1 MKKNRHRSLLCLL
14 LMLALSTGLLF
25 GCSQKKDEQKVLNV
39 GTNAEFPPFEYIDE
53 EGEIDG
59 FDVAVMQAIGEEMG
73 YTIRFTN
80 MEFKSLTASLKT
92 GGLDAVAAGM
102 TITDER
108 KQTVDF
114 SDGYYEATQCIVVP
128 KDSSIGEMTDLEG
141 KQIAVQEGTTG
152 DLMVTPGTDD
162 SVLQNATVKR
172 FKKGSDAII
181 ELKNGGV
188 DAVVIDQA
196 PAERFVSLNQDTLT
210 CIKDNSSN
218 EVYGIAVAKGNT
230 ALLND
235 INEGLSRIKENGTFD
250 KLFDEYINGNTQG
263 SSKTSDNVF
272 MNFIYKLKYVFV
284 DTKGYQ
290 LLAKGLGVTL
300 GISFATAIFGI
311 ILGFIVALMKLT
323 EVHKKRKTI
332 LSRIAGFYIDI
343 LRGTPV
349 MVQLLIIYM
358 VLFQNKFG
366 VLAAII
372 TFGINSGAYVAEI
385 IRAGILAVDFGQM
398 EGGRSLGFTYGQTM
412 RYIIVPQAIKNILPA
427 LGNELIT
434 LVKETS
440 IVGYVAIADLTKAS
454 DFIISRTYE
463 TFLPLIAIALIYY
476 IVIKIMSKGLGVFER
491 RLRQSDNR

>member
-1 MKKNRHRSLLCLL
+1 MNKKRFRSILCLL
-14 LMLALSTGLLF
+14 LILLVSTGLLF
-25 GCSQKKDEQKVLNV
+25 GCSQGKDEQKVLNV

-53 EGEIDG
+53 NGEIDG
-59 FDVAVMQAIGEEMG
+59 FDAAVMRAIGEEMG
-73 YTIRFTN
+73 YTVKFTN

-108 KQTVDF
+108 KQSVDF
-114 SDGYYEATQCIVVP
+114 SEGYYEATQCIVTKKGSP
-128 KDSSIGEMTDLEG
+128 ITTISDLEG

-152 DLMVTPGTDD
+152 DLMVTPGTKD
-162 SVLQNATVKR
+162 SVLKEAGVKR

-188 DAVVIDQA
+188 EAVVIDQA
-196 PAERFVSLNQDTLT
+196 PAERFVSLNKDSLV
-210 CIKDNSSN
+210 CIKENTAN
-218 EVYGIAVAKGNT
+218 EVYGIAVAKGNAT
-230 ALLND
+230 LLKD
-235 INEGLSRIKENGTFD
+235 INEGLTRIKENGTFD
-250 KLFDEYINGNTQG
+250 QLFNTYINGDTQG
-263 SSKTSDNVF
+263 SSQTSDNIF
-272 MNFIYKLKYVFV
+272 MNLLYKLKYVFV
-284 DTKGYQ
+284 DTKGYE

-300 GISFATAIFGI
+300 GISFAAAVFGI
-311 ILGFIVALMKLT
+311 VLGFIVALMKLT

-385 IRAGILAVDFGQM
+385 IRAGILAVDYGQM

-412 RYIIVPQAIKNILPA
+412 RYIIIPQAIKNILPA

-476 IVIKIMSKGLGVFER
+476 IVVKIMSKGLNIIER

>member
-1 MKKNRHRSLLCLL
+1 MKKKPRI
-14 LMLALSTGLLF
+14 LLF
-25 GCSQKKDEQKVLNV
+25 GLLILVFSCGFIITGCSQSTDEQKVLNV
-39 GTNAEFPPFEYIDE
+39 GTNAEFPPFEYVNDD
-53 EGEIDG
+53 GDIDG
-59 FDVAVMQAIGEEMG
+59 FDVAIMNAIGEKMG
-73 YTIRFTN
+73 YQVHFTN

-108 KQTVDF
+108 KQSVDF
-114 SDGYYEATQCIVVP
+114 SDGYYEATQCIIVG
-128 KDSSIGEMTDLEG
+128 KDSPVSTMKDLEG
-141 KQIAVQEGTTG
+141 KSIAVQEGTTG
-152 DLMVTPGTDD
+152 DLMATPGTDD
-162 SVLQNATVKR
+162 SALEDATVKR

-196 PAERFVSLNQDTLT
+196 PGERFVNLNQDSLKLV
-210 CIKDNSSN
+210 KDNTAA
-218 EVYGIAVAKGNT
+218 EVYGIAVAKGNSK
-230 ALLND
+230 LLSD
-235 INEGLSRIKENGTFD
+235 INEGLKSIKADGSFDRIFS
-250 KLFDEYINGNTQG
+250 EYIEGNSQEG
-263 SSKTSDNVF
+263 SVASDNI
-272 MNFIYKLKYVFV
+272 FIHFVNKLKYVFV

-300 GISFATAIFGI
+300 GISVAACLLGI

-323 EVHKKRKTI
+323 EVRRKKKTI
-332 LSRIAGFYIDI
+332 LSRIANLYIDI

-366 VLAAII
+366 VIAAII

-385 IRAGILAVDFGQM
+385 IRAGILAVDPGQM

-412 RYIIVPQAIKNILPA
+412 RYIILPQAIKNILPA
-427 LGNELIT
+427 LGNEMIT

-463 TFLPLIAIALIYY
+463 TFLPLIAIAIIYY
-476 IVIKIMSKGLGVFER
+476 LVVKIMTKSLGVFER
-491 RLRQSDNR
+491 RLRLSDQR